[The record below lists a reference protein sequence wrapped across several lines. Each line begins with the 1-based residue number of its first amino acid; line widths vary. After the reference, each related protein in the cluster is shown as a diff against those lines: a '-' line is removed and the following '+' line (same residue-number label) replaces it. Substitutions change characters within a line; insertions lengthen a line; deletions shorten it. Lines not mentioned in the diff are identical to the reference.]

1 MKGTAINLKRRIER
15 METELKPG
23 ELSAAMQGFFDQSG
37 APGALGPND
46 QSPRQGVDQQGNAFI
61 SRWWSVSFFE
71 GTKEQQEARLKE
83 LRLDPQF
90 QKPCSEDEIPVRFE
104 GGATCETVYSRLPEV
119 GSREK
124 SDRDS

>member
-1 MKGTAINLKRRIER
+1 MD
-15 METELKPG
+15 P
-23 ELSAAMQGFFDQSG
+23 DD
-37 APGALGPND
+37 PALL
-46 QSPRQGVDQQGNAFI
+46 QGVDQNGKAVI
-61 SRWWSVSFFE
+61 SRWWSVWFFE
-71 GTKEQQEARLKE
+71 GTRDQQEARLKE

-104 GGATCETVYSRLPEV
+104 GGATCEDVYTRLAEV